1 MMTITSQNIE
11 VEISGGIGNQL
22 FQFAAALALA
32 QHLNAEIILDVSWYE
47 RELQSVDKRYMELDE
62 FFDLSK
68 IRRVKSKRHP
78 KVEFAIKRAKNYKVI
93 NDAKIDLSAFHSLS
107 TRRHIRMRGYWQS
120 EAYFTPIVDFL
131 RSSYS
136 KHQMMSTLANEIA
149 NEISSSISLGIH
161 VRRGDYITNRKT
173 NSFHGVC
180 GEDYFKNATRLVL
193 KSKKIDKVYVF
204 SDDIQW
210 CRENLNLDVP
220 NVLVESVVS
229 DTEQLK
235 LLSLCSHH
243 VISNSSFS
251 WWAAWFGYSEEQV
264 VIYPQVW
271 FSDGSSLKC
280 MPVHW
285 TSL

>member
-1 MMTITSQNIE
+1 MTISNQSIE

-32 QHLNAEIILDVSWYE
+32 QHLHAEVILDVSWYE
-47 RELQSVDKRYMELDE
+47 RELQSVDKRHIELDK
-62 FFDLSK
+62 FLDLSK
-68 IRRVKSKRHP
+68 IRLVKSKRHP
-78 KVEFAIKRAKNYKVI
+78 KVEIALKIAKNFKVI
-93 NDAKIDLSAFHSLS
+93 NDAKLDLGAFHSLS

-120 EAYFTPIVDFL
+120 EAYFTPVADFL

-136 KHQMMSTLANEIA
+136 KHLIMSTLANKIA
-149 NEISSSISLGIH
+149 NEIRSSVSLGIH

-180 GEDYFKNATRLVL
+180 GEEYFTNATGLVL
-193 KSKKIDKVYVF
+193 RSTKIDKIYIF

-210 CRENLNLDVP
+210 CRENLDLDVP
-220 NVLVESVVS
+220 SVLVESRVS

-235 LLSLCSHH
+235 LLSLCNHH

-264 VIYPQVW
+264 VIYPQAW
-271 FSDGSSLKC
+271 FSDGSRLKK

-285 TSL
+285 KPI

>member
-1 MMTITSQNIE
+1 MTISNQSIE

-32 QHLNAEIILDVSWYE
+32 QHLHAEIILDVSWYE
-47 RELQSVDKRYMELDE
+47 RELQSVDKRHIELDK
-62 FFDLSK
+62 FLDLGK
-68 IRRVKSKRHP
+68 IRLVKSKHHP
-78 KVEFAIKRAKNYKVI
+78 KVEIALKIAKNFKVI
-93 NDAKIDLSAFHSLS
+93 NDAKLNLGAFYSLS

-120 EAYFTPIVDFL
+120 EAYFTPVVDFL

-136 KHQMMSTLANEIA
+136 KHLMMSTLANEIA
-149 NEISSSISLGIH
+149 NEIRSSVSLGIH

-173 NSFHGVC
+173 NLFHGVC
-180 GEDYFKNATRLVL
+180 GEEYFINATGLVL
-193 KSKKIDKVYVF
+193 RSTKIDKIYIF

-210 CRENLNLDVP
+210 CRENLDLDVP
-220 NVLVESVVS
+220 SVLVESRVS

-235 LLSLCSHH
+235 LLSLCNHH

-264 VIYPQVW
+264 VIYPQAW
-271 FSDGSSLKC
+271 FSDGSSLKK

-285 TSL
+285 KPL

>member
-1 MMTITSQNIE
+1 MTVSNQSIE

-32 QHLNAEIILDVSWYE
+32 ERLHAEIILDVSWYE
-47 RELQSVDKRYMELDE
+47 RELQSVDKRHMELDK
-62 FFDLSK
+62 FLDLSEIK
-68 IRRVKSKRHP
+68 RVKSKRHP
-78 KVEFAIKRAKNYKVI
+78 KVEIALKVARNFKVI
-93 NDAKIDLSAFHSLS
+93 SDAKLDLGAFHSLS

-120 EAYFTPIVDFL
+120 EAYFTPVVDFL

-136 KHQMMSTLANEIA
+136 KHLMMSTLANEIA
-149 NEISSSISLGIH
+149 NQIRSSASLGIH

-180 GEDYFKNATRLVL
+180 GENYFTNATRLTL
-193 KSKKIDKVYVF
+193 KSTKIDKIYIF
-204 SDDIQW
+204 SDDVQW
-210 CRENLNLDVP
+210 CRENLDFDVP
-220 NVLVESVVS
+220 SVLVESVVS

-235 LLSLCSHH
+235 LLSLCKHH

-264 VIYPQVW
+264 VIYPQAW
-271 FSDGSSLKC
+271 FSDGSSLKY
-280 MPVHW
+280 MPALW

>member
-1 MMTITSQNIE
+1 MTKSSQSIE

-22 FQFAAALALA
+22 FQFAAALTLA

-47 RELQSVDKRYMELDE
+47 RKRQSVDKRHIELDK
-62 FFDLSK
+62 FLDLST
-68 IRRVKSKRHP
+68 IRLIKSRRHP
-78 KVEFAIKRAKNYKVI
+78 KVEIALKAARNFKVI
-93 NDAKIDLSAFHSLS
+93 SDAKLDLGAFYSLS

-120 EAYFTPIVDFL
+120 EAYFTPVVDFL

-136 KHQMMSTLANEIA
+136 KHLMMSTLANEIA
-149 NEISSSISLGIH
+149 NQIRSSVSLGIH

-173 NSFHGVC
+173 NSVHGVC
-180 GEDYFKNATRLVL
+180 GEDYFTNATRLAL
-193 KSKKIDKVYVF
+193 KSTKIDKIYIF

-210 CRENLNLDVP
+210 CRENLDLDVP
-220 NVLVESVVS
+220 SVLVESVVS

-235 LLSLCSHH
+235 LLSLCKHH

-264 VIYPQVW
+264 VIYPQAW
-271 FSDGSSLKC
+271 FSDGSSLKY
-280 MPVHW
+280 MPARW